1 MFSAVLHIQD
11 IYIYYVLIYYTV
23 LLYMYSLMPRVMI
36 ISLQWSYGVTMWE
49 IFSGGK
55 SPYPGTDPLTLM
67 QRLEEGDR
75 MPKPYNAACTEEM

>member
-1 MFSAVLHIQD
+1 MLGIA
-11 IYIYYVLIYYTV
+11 LIN
-23 LLYMYSLMPRVMI
+23 SLNHHNISVI
-36 ISLQWSYGVTMWE
+36 IFCSQWSYGVTMWE

-55 SPYPGTDPLTLM
+55 SPYPGTDPLTLI

>member
-1 MFSAVLHIQD
+1 MWYVFDNYPLICASACHSSLH
-11 IYIYYVLIYYTV
+11 V
-23 LLYMYSLMPRVMI
+23 
-36 ISLQWSYGVTMWE
+36 SLQWSYGVTMWE

-55 SPYPGTDPLTLM
+55 GPFPGTDPLTLM